1 MDMDLKKEFGTDK
14 TLEEDG
20 AWIDMGDGTQLK
32 IARAG
37 NKKASE
43 YARQVS
49 KPFQTQIRFG
59 KFTEEGFTKL
69 AIEVAAQFI
78 LLDWKNLQED
88 GVDVPYSKENALRML
103 TDYPDFR
110 NFVSASAEDIKNYQK
125 EGEAV
130 VTKK

>member
-1 MDMDLKKEFGTDK
+1 MDLKKDFGTNK
-14 TLEEDG
+14 ELEENG

-37 NKKASE
+37 NKKAMDYS
-43 YARQVS
+43 RQVS

-69 AIEVAAQFI
+69 AIEVAAQCI

-88 GVDVPYSKENALRML
+88 GEDVPYSKENAIRML

-110 NFVSASAEDIKNYQK
+110 NFVSASAEDIKNYQAA
-125 EGEAV
+125 GEAA